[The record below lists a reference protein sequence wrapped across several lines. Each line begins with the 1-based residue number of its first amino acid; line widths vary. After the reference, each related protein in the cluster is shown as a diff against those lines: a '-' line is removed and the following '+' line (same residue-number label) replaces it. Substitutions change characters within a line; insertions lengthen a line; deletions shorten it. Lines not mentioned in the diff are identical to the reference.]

1 MKTSEIRLLGDTE
14 LKTKLADTRQELMN
28 LRFQVITGQL
38 TDTSRLK
45 QTRRLVAKFET
56 ILHERELGIGQEGG
70 EG

>member
-1 MKTSEIRLLGDTE
+1 MKMSEIRLLGDVE
-14 LKTKLADTRQELMN
+14 LKTRLVDTRQELMN

-70 EG
+70 K

>member
-1 MKTSEIRLLGDTE
+1 MKMSEIRLLGDVE
-14 LKTKLADTRQELMN
+14 LKTRIADTRQELMN

-70 EG
+70 K